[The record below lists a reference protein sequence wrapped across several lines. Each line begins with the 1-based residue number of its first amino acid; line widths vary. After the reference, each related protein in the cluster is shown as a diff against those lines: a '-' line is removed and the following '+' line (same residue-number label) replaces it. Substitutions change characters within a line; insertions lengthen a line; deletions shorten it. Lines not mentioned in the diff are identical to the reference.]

1 MPMTRSAAAS
11 AVASLFL
18 AGAAG
23 AQSLPGPLAAP
34 LPAPERDVA
43 AIVSP
48 EWSDEA
54 SRDAVGEARDVMR
67 LAGIGP
73 GSSVADIGAGSG
85 YYVMRV
91 SPVVGARG
99 RVIAQDVEP
108 RYLARLKQ
116 RVTRARLGNVS
127 FVQGSADDAR
137 LPPASIDVALM
148 VHMYHEIAQPYR
160 LLDNLRA
167 SFRPGGRLV
176 IVDLDR
182 QTAWHGTPK
191 ALLACELKAVGY
203 QLVAITDIRQGYSA
217 VFRPGPRPDP
227 ASVRACRA

>member
-1 MPMTRSAAAS
+1 MQTTTRTA
-11 AVASLFL
+11 AVASLV
-18 AGAAG
+18 
-23 AQSLPGPLAAP
+23 LAASAIAQT
-34 LPAPERDVA
+34 LPAPQRDVA

-54 SRDAVGEARDVMR
+54 SRDAAGEARDVAR

-73 GSSVADIGAGSG
+73 GQVVADIGAGLG
-85 YYVMRV
+85 YHVVRL
-91 SPVVGARG
+91 SPVVGPRG

-108 RYLARLKQ
+108 RYLARLKR
-116 RVTRARLGNVS
+116 RVARAGLSNVT
-127 FVQGSADDAR
+127 FVQGSGGDAR
-137 LPPASIDVALM
+137 LPAAAIDAALM

-160 LLDNLRA
+160 LLDTLRA
-167 SFRPGGRLV
+167 SFKPGGRLV

-203 QLVAITDIRQGYSA
+203 QQVSVTDIREGYVA
-217 VFRPGPRPDP
+217 IFRPGFRPDP